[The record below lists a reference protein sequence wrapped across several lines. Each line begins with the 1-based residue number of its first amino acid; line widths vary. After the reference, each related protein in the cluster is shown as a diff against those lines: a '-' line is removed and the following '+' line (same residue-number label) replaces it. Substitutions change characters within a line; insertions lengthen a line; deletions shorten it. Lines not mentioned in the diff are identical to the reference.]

1 MEKIKRA
8 ITQTEIQEL
17 REIIECSENDREIEL
32 FKKFHEIFNK
42 LLIFYKEKRTE
53 KNKNFFYWK
62 QYEKMCQEKRKWEE
76 ERKKLKEKLKKQEIL
91 YNNSLNTEI
100 TKNVELYRTLKKIEI
115 EGEK

>member
-1 MEKIKRA
+1 MRKSL
-8 ITQTEIQEL
+8 TQSEIQEL
-17 REIIECSENDREIEL
+17 RDLIDCTDDDRTIEL
-32 FKKFHEIFNK
+32 FEKFHEIFNK

-115 EGEK
+115 EKEK